1 MSRRLGMGTVS
12 PAEQHFALQ
21 LKECGGNVGQAQQLL
36 ASKMGNKLQIP
47 LSLRNEITWELGIQD
62 TAGAD
67 NVASYW
73 SQSKINLLN
82 DQTPDTAIGQLNVSN
97 DFASGAQ
104 LGCDFLMFGIG
115 FELVGENMSFT
126 LQGNGINTSGA
137 VFASPDDFLV
147 SDTAGELE
155 TGITPAVFD
164 FGGCTQRAA
173 EAISDG
179 YALTMLVQQTFPLIG
194 GGPHARP
201 LSDFASCGNP
211 SAYADGM
218 SSSDVD
224 SSFWVNKVNDHYN
237 SLPAGN
243 PFGRRFV
250 PTNVSRQGETLASV
264 TAAARSAWSPDSSS
278 NLVKAT
284 WGTQNRHPIYTNEC
298 WKPFLTPVLIKQ
310 GAPFQVYMEE
320 YDQAWADRARAH
332 MGTTFG
338 QAQTIDA
345 TGVATPV
352 GFSATDGGV
361 AGPFTEV
368 NTGSA
373 VDVTGLSVDA
383 RCIVYKYGLLRMRV
397 CFYGYQIVDSDV
409 SSLLMGVSGRPAP
422 GVSGIDQGTEQSLIV
437 LGPNS

>member
-62 TAGAD
+62 NAGAD
-67 NVASYW
+67 NVAAYW
-73 SQSKINLLN
+73 GQSKINVLN
-82 DQTPDTAIGQLNVSN
+82 DQTPDTTIGQVNVSN

-126 LQGNGINTSGA
+126 LRGNGINIAGTVA
-137 VFASPDDFLV
+137 VSPDDFLV
-147 SDTAGELE
+147 ADATGELE
-155 TGITPAVFD
+155 AGITPAVLD

-173 EAISDG
+173 ESISDG

-211 SAYADGM
+211 SDYADGM
-218 SSSDVD
+218 SSSEVD
-224 SSFWVNKVNDHYN
+224 TPFWVTKVNDHYGN
-237 SLPAGN
+237 LPAGN
-243 PFGRRFV
+243 PFGRSFV
-250 PTNVSRQGETLASV
+250 PTNVSRQGETLASA
-264 TAAARSAWSPDSSS
+264 TGAARSAWSPDSSS
-278 NLVKAT
+278 DLVKAT
-284 WGTQNRHPIYTNEC
+284 WGTQNRHPIYTNDC

-310 GAPFQVYMEE
+310 GAPFQVYLEE
-320 YDQAWADRARAH
+320 YDQAWADRAKAH
-332 MGTTFG
+332 LGTTFK
-338 QAQTIDA
+338 QAQTIDT
-345 TGVATPV
+345 TGAAAAV
-352 GFSATDGGV
+352 GF
-361 AGPFTEV
+361 AGPAGATAGTFTEV

-373 VDVTGLSVDA
+373 VDVTGLQVDA

-397 CFYGYQIVDSDV
+397 CFYGYQIVDPDV
-409 SSLLMGVSGRPAP
+409 SSLLMGVSGRPVS
-422 GVSGIDQGTEQSLIV
+422 GVSGIENGTEQSLIV